1 MLLPYIKTTLY
12 LPKSLKR
19 LLELKARREGRSQAE
34 LVREAL
40 ERYLAS
46 PSPKSLG
53 IGEDTGVTGR
63 TAEARLEKD

>member
-1 MLLPYIKTTLY
+1 M
-12 LPKSLKR
+12 KR

>member
-1 MLLPYIKTTLY
+1 MEKTTLY

-53 IGEDTGVTGR
+53 IGEDTEVTSR
-63 TAEARLEKD
+63 TAEAWLEKE

>member
-1 MLLPYIKTTLY
+1 MEKTTLH
-12 LPKSLKR
+12 LPTSLKR

-46 PSPKSLG
+46 PPPKSLG
-53 IGEDTGVTGR
+53 IGEDTEVTGR
-63 TAEARLEKD
+63 TAEAWEKD

>member
-34 LVREAL
+34 PVREAL

-46 PSPKSLG
+46 PPPKSLG
-53 IGEDTGVTGR
+53 LGEDSWGVDCAHGG
-63 TAEARLEKD
+63 LP